1 MFVGMASA
9 EMSSLK
15 RFIWWDYAR
24 ATWQY
29 DVMVLLILAFVFL
42 TPRDFFRDQ
51 PKASEIVRLPSEN
64 GSGVFWV
71 EPQLLESIPENGR
84 AARVERELRSRFGQ
98 REAVVHIEPIAGSEH
113 DIRGYMA
120 YTAKP

>member
-1 MFVGMASA
+1 MASG

-29 DVMVLLILAFVFL
+29 DVMVLLILAFIFF
-42 TPRDFFRDQ
+42 TPRQFFRDQ
-51 PKASEIVRLPSEN
+51 PKASHIVRLPSER

-71 EPQLLESIPENGR
+71 EPQLLESTPENER
-84 AARVERELRSRFGQ
+84 ASRVERELRSRFGQ
-98 REAVVHIEPIAGSEH
+98 RDTVVHLEPIAGSEH
-113 DIRGYMA
+113 EIRGYMA